1 MIKKIA
7 IIIISLGVLVFLGS
21 GLTKDARSSYFE
33 HGQTATATKNSTI
46 TPKQAPPSTPDVSRA
61 KIDYHA
67 PQSIGQIPP
76 TVTITTD
83 TGKREVPNIQY
94 HALYAPNDLPANQ
107 WYTNKINA
115 PAVWDKTTG
124 SSATTVAVIDTGFA
138 LNHDEL
144 SYRWAINTGE
154 VGPTTVE
161 GPVPNCSSRGLA
173 LDKSCN
179 NLDNDGDGYPSNWR
193 GWDFSGNDNSPMA
206 GTLNPTG
213 SGVTHGTNTAGLVGA
228 AGNNNIGATSLN
240 WQTKIMPIQAL
251 DDTGT
256 GYTSTIAQAIHYAVD
271 HGADVI
277 SMSLGAD
284 QPDEAMQVELDY
296 ATAHNVTVVAAA
308 GNDGCDC
315 LSYPANYPN
324 VIAVGASDGNDSVA
338 SFSSW
343 GSNLAVV
350 APGAGNLL
358 TTSWA
363 PTNTQNAYTSGSI
376 YGTSFSTP
384 IVAGLVA
391 MLKGVRPD
399 ATPAMLTDWVRDGA
413 DPLSSSHAGSGRIN
427 AYNSLML
434 AQPSIADSKP
444 VRTTPVYGL
453 SKNGINTLTTTS
465 YDRKQDLVFNQGYV
479 YNIVRFAQ
487 Y

>member
-1 MIKKIA
+1 MTKKIL
-7 IIIISLGVLVFLGS
+7 IIVANLGVLILLCLGVANKPNQPHS
-21 GLTKDARSSYFE
+21 ERTVASTTKGLHPQAS
-33 HGQTATATKNSTI
+33 ATPPPVT
-46 TPKQAPPSTPDVSRA
+46 PSTPPA
-61 KIDYHA
+61 KVDYPA
-67 PQSIGQIPP
+67 PQSAGKIPS
-76 TVTITTD
+76 TITITTD
-83 TGKREVPNIQY
+83 AGQREVPNIKY
-94 HALYAPNDLPANQ
+94 HALYTPNDLPSNQ
-107 WYTNKINA
+107 WYTNKISA

-144 SYRWAINTGE
+144 SYRWAVNAGE
-154 VGPTTVE
+154 VGPTNVE
-161 GPVPNCSSRGLA
+161 GPAPNCSSRGLA

-179 NLDNDGDGYPSNWR
+179 NLDNDGDGYASNWR
-193 GWDFSGNDNSPMA
+193 GWDFSGNDNTPMA

-228 AGNNNIGATSLN
+228 SGNNNIGAVSLN

-284 QPDEAMQVELDY
+284 QPDDAMQIELNY

-315 LSYPANYPN
+315 LSYPANYAN
-324 VIAVGASDGNDSVA
+324 VIAVGATDSNDAMA

-358 TTSWA
+358 TTSWT
-363 PTNTQNAYTSGSI
+363 PTNGQSAYTTGSI

-391 MLKGVRPD
+391 LLKGVRPD
-399 ATPAMLTDWVRDGA
+399 ATPAMLTGWVRSGA
-413 DPLSSSHAGSGRIN
+413 DPIGSTHAGSGRVN
-427 AYNSLML
+427 ALNSLLL
-434 AQPSIADSKP
+434 AKGDIADSKP
-444 VRTTPVYGL
+444 ARTTPVYSL
-453 SKNGINTLTTTS
+453 SKNGANALTTTNF
-465 YDRKQDLVFNQGYV
+465 DRKQDLVFNQGYV
-479 YNIVRFAQ
+479 YSITRFAQ